1 MHTEIKGAPAFAHLA
16 VVLEPGE
23 RVIAESGAM
32 SSMDAGLELK
42 ARINGN
48 PFSALMRKLLG
59 GETFFLSAFGN
70 SSSAEQRLVLARTTP
85 GDIREV
91 SLNNDECFYL
101 QAGAFLAC
109 TDGIKIGLKWAG
121 FTSFLAREGL
131 FKIAVRGTGRVWYGA
146 YGALLEKDVDGDII
160 VDSGHLVAYG
170 PGLKLKLRLAGGLFS
185 SFFGGEGLVMR
196 IVGKGRITLQTRSLG
211 GLAGWLNPKLRG

>member
-16 VVLEPGE
+16 VVLAPGE

-48 PFSALMRKLLG
+48 PFTALMRKWLG
-59 GETFFLSAFGN
+59 GETFFLSAFSN
-70 SSSAEQRLVLARTTP
+70 STSEEHRLVLSQTTP
-85 GDIREV
+85 GDISEV
-91 SLNNDECFYL
+91 SLNDESLYL
-101 QAGAFLAC
+101 QSGAFLAC

-131 FKIAVRGTGRVWYGA
+131 FKIAVSGTGRVWYGA
-146 YGALLEKDVDGDII
+146 YGALLEKDVDGEII

-170 PGLKLKLRLAGGLFS
+170 PGIKLKLRLAGGLFS

>member
-1 MHTEIKGAPAFAHLA
+1 
-16 VVLEPGE
+16 
-23 RVIAESGAM
+23 
-32 SSMDAGLELK
+32 MDAGLELK

-48 PFSALMRKLLG
+48 PFTALMRKIAG
-59 GETFFLSAFGN
+59 GAKHFFSVHFSNPA
-70 SSSAEQRLVLARTTP
+70 SEEHRLVLAQTTP
-85 GDIREV
+85 GDINEV
-91 SLNNDECFYL
+91 SLNNESLYL

-109 TDGIKIGLKWAG
+109 TDGIKMGLKWAG

-131 FKIAVRGTGRVWYGA
+131 FKIAVSGTGSVWYGA
-146 YGALLEKDVDGDII
+146 YGALLEKEVDGEII

-170 PGLKLKLRLAGGLFS
+170 PGIRLKLRLAGGLFS